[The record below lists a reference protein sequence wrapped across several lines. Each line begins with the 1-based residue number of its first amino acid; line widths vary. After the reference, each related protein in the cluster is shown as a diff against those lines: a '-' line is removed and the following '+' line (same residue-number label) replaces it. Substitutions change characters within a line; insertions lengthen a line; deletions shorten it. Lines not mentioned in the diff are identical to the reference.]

1 MHYTGTRFEEQRQ
14 LHLPQKHKATVPDST
29 LLVEMNGLE
38 EQAYNNKASDLSW
51 KPLSWLGTIL
61 PSSANNAFDPALWAT
76 FVFTTLG
83 LEVLLLPLSPDTITT
98 SLLSAVAKTLHGLS

>member
-1 MHYTGTRFEEQRQ
+1 MKEAHVLTQQ
-14 LHLPQKHKATVPDST
+14 ADNAKAR
-29 LLVEMNGLE
+29 
-38 EQAYNNKASDLSW
+38 DLYW